1 MTSTTLPK
9 VVAEMIGAF
18 TLVFVVVLATANGA
32 SLLAVAL
39 AYGLAIAVMVAA
51 LGHVSGGHFNPAVTF
66 AFWLSRRIGG
76 AQAALYSAAQVFG
89 GLVGALFVAGLVSRD
104 AVGIGTPQLAGGIGT
119 LKGILAEA
127 IVTFFLV
134 LVIFGTVLDRRAPA
148 TVYPFAIGLTVTAG
162 VLAIA
167 PMTGAALN
175 PARAFGP
182 ALVGGEWSAFGAWL
196 IGPLL
201 GGALAWAVYE
211 YVLAPASD
219 VRPEH
224 ARTD

>member
-1 MTSTTLPK
+1 M
-9 VVAEMIGAF
+9 
-18 TLVFVVVLATANGA
+18 
-32 SLLAVAL
+32 
-39 AYGLAIAVMVAA
+39 
-51 LGHVSGGHFNPAVTF
+51 
-66 AFWLSRRIGG
+66 
-76 AQAALYSAAQVFG
+76 
-89 GLVGALFVAGLVSRD
+89 
-104 AVGIGTPQLAGGIGT
+104 
-119 LKGILAEA
+119 
-127 IVTFFLV
+127 TFFLV
-134 LVIFGTVLDRRAPA
+134 LVIFGTVLDRRAPS

-182 ALVGGEWSAFGAWL
+182 ALVGGEWGAFGAWL

-211 YVLAPASD
+211 YVLAPATD